1 MSQQI
6 SRQRF
11 VGIDVLRTF
20 AILCVVLNHCTENI
34 YALTLE
40 GLGGLSHISR
50 VFGLSGFTLGRV
62 GVPCFLAISGYLL
75 MDRDYSPPKG
85 GAIPALSQ
93 ARN

>member
-34 YALTLE
+34 YAFTLE

-50 VFGLSGFTLGRV
+50 VFGLSGFTLTKKATSGRK
-62 GVPCFLAISGYLL
+62 CDQRLL
-75 MDRDYSPPKG
+75 FIAS
-85 GAIPALSQ
+85 A
-93 ARN
+93 

>member
-34 YALTLE
+34 YAHFG
-40 GLGGLSHISR
+40 GLGRLVSYFQGIWAIWIYPGPGRSA
-50 VFGLSGFTLGRV
+50 VLSGHIWIPADG
-62 GVPCFLAISGYLL
+62 SGLL
-75 MDRDYSPPKG
+75 PPKG